1 MSAVRSLSGARQTGV
16 SRTQQRPLSPMGCHC
31 NPSPARGIDGLPEPW
46 RRSPRSGSTGV
57 SRHERKPE
65 RGVGDDHARQS
76 ERLAPQYNH
85 KTHQIFWRRQQEK
98 IQPSRAPNRNSAQAS
113 GTVAT
118 VRTTSASVC
127 DYMLASVWCHRVIFK
142 YFIRAIEFLFGLGP
156 DLRRATERREI
167 RE

>member
-16 SRTQQRPLSPMGCHC
+16 SRTQQPPLSPMGCHC

-76 ERLAPQYNH
+76 ERPAPQYNH
-85 KTHQIFWRRQQEK
+85 KTHQSFVAETAGRDPAEQSSEQQERPGEWHCCHSPDD
-98 IQPSRAPNRNSAQAS
+98 IR
-113 GTVAT
+113 
-118 VRTTSASVC
+118 VRVRLHAG
-127 DYMLASVWCHRVIFK
+127 
-142 YFIRAIEFLFGLGP
+142 IRLVPWGNLQV
-156 DLRRATERREI
+156 LH
-167 RE
+167 